1 MSRAGIVQWMNSTL
15 FIATGSAYVAFARHM
30 EAQMKRTALPLLLAT
45 LCIAAGCASPEAR
58 IRKNPEMFEALP
70 EEVRAQVERGQV
82 EPGFAEDAVFLALG
96 KPDRE
101 YTRRTEAGVSK
112 VWSYV
117 EREYYSDRQR
127 VRGTF
132 NVRDERGRLRSVRD
146 DVWVDVQNWREFE
159 ATRVEMKNGVVVA
172 IENLRP

>member
-1 MSRAGIVQWMNSTL
+1 MNSE
-15 FIATGSAYVAFARHM
+15 AR
-30 EAQMKRTALPLLLAT
+30 MKRMAIPLLLAM
-45 LCIAAGCASPEAR
+45 LCIAGGCASPEAR

-70 EEVRAQVERGQV
+70 EEVRAQVQQGRI
-82 EPGFAEDAVFLALG
+82 EPGFTEEAVFLARG

-101 YTRRTEAGVSK
+101 YTRRTETGVSK

-117 EREYYSDRQR
+117 EREYYSERQR

-159 ATRVEMKNGVVVA
+159 ATRVEMKDGVVVA
-172 IENLRP
+172 IEHLRP